1 MLVIHYFPTNS
12 QFSHN
17 SKTKLPSLHVKHCL
31 HNTMT
36 GVYEVEDLYFVHITF
51 DIYWVDTSAGGL
63 LIPESII
70 RPVDSVSALKW
81 FIRYIYF

>member
-1 MLVIHYFPTNS
+1 
-12 QFSHN
+12 
-17 SKTKLPSLHVKHCL
+17 
-31 HNTMT
+31 MT

-63 LIPESII
+63 LIPERII